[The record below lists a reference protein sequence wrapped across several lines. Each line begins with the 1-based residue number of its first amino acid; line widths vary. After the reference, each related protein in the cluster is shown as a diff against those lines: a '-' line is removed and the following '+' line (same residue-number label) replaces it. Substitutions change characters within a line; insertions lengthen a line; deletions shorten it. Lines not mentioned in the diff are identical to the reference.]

1 MQTQRGPADDET
13 IAEGCQYELSSI
25 AAALIDEEAGASKT
39 NESVCVWMSPR
50 PVRFGRCRRST
61 LLWISRS

>member
-25 AAALIDEEAGASKT
+25 AAALIDEEAGANK
-39 NESVCVWMSPR
+39 SVC
-50 PVRFGRCRRST
+50 F
-61 LLWISRS
+61 